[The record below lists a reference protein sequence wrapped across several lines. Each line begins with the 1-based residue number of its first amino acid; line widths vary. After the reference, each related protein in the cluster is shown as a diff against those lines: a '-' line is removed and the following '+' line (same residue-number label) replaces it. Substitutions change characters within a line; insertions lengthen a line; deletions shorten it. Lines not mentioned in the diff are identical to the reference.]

1 METIYACLKKAS
13 KELQFL
19 AKESLPLLMLLLV
32 LLSIPLGYAVNSIA
46 MGLFAISTLIYLKKV
61 NITVDKYLLLPVLL
75 YLLMALSLLWSFDL
89 INSLSA
95 VSKELPLLIV
105 PLCFMT
111 FSSYDRY
118 KKEIILKYY
127 SVGMVFYVI
136 YFLARAII
144 KYSVTK
150 DSAVF
155 FYHELVTYDLNAIH
169 VSVYVTLAFYYFYT
183 QPNRTI
189 LVSTI
194 SFLLA
199 AFIFLLSSKN
209 IIIVFI
215 LLLFIFEC
223 FYAKEKLKLKKVG
236 LAILIV
242 ISSFLLFSSKIKERF
257 LLEFKSDTIANSTNT
272 AKGDVNKVSIHDAWT
287 KDKFQQNDFFSGTAF
302 RVYQIR
308 VFKELLTEESILFTG
323 YGLNA
328 ADAKVQ
334 KKGVEHTVFSGDSTH
349 YGYQSLDFHNQYIQI
364 FAETGIFGLIILL
377 LIVSLNLRNAIKSK
391 DFRSITF
398 AVLMISLFLTE
409 SILIRQRGIAFF
421 ILFYC
426 VFNSRKNAEAVDNL
440 QSLNDSLLPELDSK
454 KEFTS

>member
-13 KELQFL
+13 KEIQFL

-46 MGLFAISTLIYLKKV
+46 MGAFAITSLIHLKKV
-61 NITVDKYLLLPVLL
+61 NFTVGKYLLLPVLL
-75 YLLMALSLLWSFDL
+75 YLLMALSLLWSIDFT
-89 INSLSA
+89 NSVSA

-111 FSSYDRY
+111 FSSFDGG
-118 KKEIILKYY
+118 KKEIILKHY

-136 YFLARAII
+136 YFLAKAII

-150 DSAVF
+150 DSSVF
-155 FYHELVTYDLNAIH
+155 FYHELVTNDLNAIH

-183 QPNRTI
+183 KPNRSI
-189 LVSTI
+189 LASAI

-199 AFIFLLSSKN
+199 VFVFLLSSKN
-209 IIIVFI
+209 IILVFI

-223 FYAKEKLKLKKVG
+223 FYSKEKLKLKKVG
-236 LAILIV
+236 LTILIV
-242 ISSFLLFSSKIKERF
+242 TSSFILFSSKIKERF
-257 LLEFKSDTIANSTNT
+257 LLEFKSDAIVNTTNT
-272 AKGDVNKVSIHDAWT
+272 AKDDVSKVSIYEAWT
-287 KDKFQQNDFFSGTAF
+287 QDKFQQNDFFSGTVF

-308 VFKELLTEESILFTG
+308 VFKELLTEEPILFTG
-323 YGLNA
+323 FGLNA
-328 ADAKVQ
+328 ADSKIQ
-334 KKGVEHTVFSGDSTH
+334 KKGVEHTVFSGDAAH

-377 LIVSLNLRNAIKSK
+377 LIVSLSLRNAIKSK
-391 DFRSITF
+391 DFKSIAF
-398 AVLMISLFLTE
+398 SVVMISLFLTE

-426 VFNSRKNAEAVDNL
+426 VFNSRKNAIVVENSQVP
-440 QSLNDSLLPELDSK
+440 NDSLLPRLDTII
-454 KEFTS
+454 EN

>member
-1 METIYACLKKAS
+1 MVTIYACLKKAS
-13 KELQFL
+13 QELQFL
-19 AKESLPLLMLLLV
+19 AKQSLPLLMLLLV

-46 MGLFAISTLIYLKKV
+46 MGLFSITTLVYLKKANV
-61 NITVDKYLLLPVLL
+61 MVDKYLMLPVLL
-75 YLLMALSLLWSFDL
+75 YLLMAVSLLWSIDL
-89 INSLSA
+89 TNSVKA

-111 FSSYDRY
+111 FSSYDSF
-118 KKEIILKYY
+118 KKEILLKYY

-136 YFLARAII
+136 YFLAKAIV
-144 KYSVTK
+144 KYCITK
-150 DSAVF
+150 DSSVF

-169 VSVYVTLAFYYFYT
+169 ISLYTTLAFYYFYT
-183 QPNRTI
+183 QPNRSI
-189 LVSTI
+189 LASAI

-215 LLLFIFEC
+215 LLLFIFEG
-223 FYAKEKLKLKKVG
+223 FYSNKKLKLKNVG
-236 LAILIV
+236 LTILIV
-242 ISSFLLFSSKIKERF
+242 ISSFILFSSKIKERF
-257 LLEFKSDTIANSTNT
+257 LLEFKSDAIVNSTNM
-272 AKGDVNKVSIHDAWT
+272 AKGNVNKVSIQEAWT
-287 KDKFQQNDFFSGTAF
+287 QDKFQQNYFFSGTAF

-328 ADAKVQ
+328 ADSKVQ
-334 KKGVEHTVFSGDSTH
+334 KKGQEHTVFSGDATH
-349 YGYQSLDFHNQYIQI
+349 YGYQTLDFHNQYIQI

-377 LIVSLNLRNAIKSK
+377 LIVSLSLRNAIKSK

-398 AVLMISLFLTE
+398 SVVMISLFLTE

-421 ILFYC
+421 ILLYC
-426 VFNSRKNAEAVDNL
+426 IFNSRKNAIVDENSYL
-440 QSLNDSLLPELDSK
+440 PNDFLLPKFDCK
-454 KEFTS
+454 KE